1 VIRCAE
7 KLEEHIALPRGT
19 ESELLALAN
28 EIGLSIRRVDQR
40 ASGRA
45 IPVTFRGALTPLQSM
60 ALKALLKHDTGV
72 LVLPTG
78 VGKTVVA
85 IALIAHRATSTLV
98 IVNRRP
104 LVDQWRA
111 QLATFLGLNDSDIG
125 QVGATKVRQTGAIDL
140 ATMQALARDSR
151 HIDALSEYGLVIVDE
166 CHHAAAT
173 SFERVLSRIP
183 ARFLLGLTATPKR
196 RDGHHPIVHMQLGP
210 VRFEASPKL
219 AAARRPFT
227 HRYFVRRS
235 ELSNSTRPESVT
247 DMQKRLSE
255 DARRNSFILDDA
267 VAALREGR
275 SPLLLCQ
282 RREHVAYL
290 AERLR
295 RYSKHLFVLM
305 GGMNA
310 RQRREALEAL
320 RGLDDRA
327 QRLIIATGS
336 YIGEGFDD
344 ARLDTLLLAAPVAWK
359 GTLDQYAGRL
369 HRAHRDKREVW
380 IVDYV
385 DEAVPVLAKMFEKR
399 RRGYSS
405 LGYIESDPPT
415 DFELQTDP
423 ALEGDDDW
431 LDAERSDAGG

>member
-1 VIRCAE
+1 MCTRLLRSVEVVVRDRVYVCRKLLPDALQTRIVDLALFRNPEYFRKKAAHISTWKTPRVIRCAE
-7 KLEEHIALPRGT
+7 ELEEHIALPRGT

-28 EIGLSIRRVDQR
+28 EIGLVKRSVDQR

-45 IPVTFRGALTPLQSM
+45 IPVTFTGALTPLQSM

-125 QVGATKVRQTGAIDL
+125 QVGATKVDQTGAIDL
-140 ATMQALARDSR
+140 ATMQTLARDSR

-166 CHHAAAT
+166 CHH
-173 SFERVLSRIP
+173 
-183 ARFLLGLTATPKR
+183 
-196 RDGHHPIVHMQLGP
+196 HMQLGP

-247 DMQKRLSE
+247 DLQKRLGE
-255 DARRNSFILDDA
+255 DARRNSFISDDA

-275 SPLLLCQ
+275 SPLVLCQ
-282 RREHVAYL
+282 RRERVSHL
-290 AERLR
+290 AQRLR

-320 RGLDDRA
+320 RGLDNRA

-344 ARLDTLLLAAPVAWK
+344 ARVDMLAAPVAWK
-359 GTLDQYAGRL
+359 GT
-369 HRAHRDKREVW
+369 
-380 IVDYV
+380 
-385 DEAVPVLAKMFEKR
+385 
-399 RRGYSS
+399 
-405 LGYIESDPPT
+405 
-415 DFELQTDP
+415 
-423 ALEGDDDW
+423 
-431 LDAERSDAGG
+431 